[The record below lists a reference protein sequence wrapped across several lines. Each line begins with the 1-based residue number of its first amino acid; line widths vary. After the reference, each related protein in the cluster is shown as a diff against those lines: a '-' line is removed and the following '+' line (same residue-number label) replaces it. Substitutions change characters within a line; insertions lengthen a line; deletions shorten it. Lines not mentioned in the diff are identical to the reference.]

1 MKKMTIGLAFAG
13 MMFGAQFKGVITDT
27 MCGAGSHKAMN
38 MGPDEQCVKACVKMD
53 PNKWKYAL
61 TDGKNVWVLSDQKT
75 PEKFAAKKVVV
86 TGTLDEKTKTIKVE
100 SIVAAK

>member
-1 MKKMTIGLAFAG
+1 
-13 MMFGAQFKGVITDT
+13 
-27 MCGAGSHKAMN
+27 MN

-86 TGTLDEKTKTIKVE
+86 NGVLDARTKTIKVD
-100 SIVAAK
+100 SIALAK